1 MVGWRRCLWLEG
13 SIAAE
18 FAEGS
23 VRSFVVEEREGVEP
37 AIEGEVVAEGIR
49 FPRRGRF
56 FPALHHRNF
65 RIFFF
70 GQGVSLIG
78 TWMQTVAQAWLVLT
92 LTNSPFLLGVVNAL
106 QFAPVMLFS
115 LFGGAVAD
123 RLPKRTLIFTTQ
135 TVLMALALLLSLL
148 TWTGLVRYWHVAV
161 LATLLGIVNSFD
173 MPARQ
178 SFLVELV
185 GRRDL
190 MNAIALNSANFN
202 AARIIGPAIA
212 GFVIARFGLAPAF
225 FLNGLS
231 FLAVLWA
238 LLQIE
243 PLPIDPSPPGNL
255 LREIKEGLRYIV
267 RTPAVL
273 TALAL
278 LGAVSTAVL
287 NFNVLMPV
295 LARSV
300 LRGDARSYGL
310 LMAAMGVGAFT
321 GALVLAG
328 ASRLGP
334 RWELRYGGAAAVSLA
349 VLGMGFV
356 GDLRL
361 AAGLAGVA
369 GFSMIAFTATTNTSV
384 QVLVPDNLR
393 GRVMSVY
400 TLLFAGST
408 PAGALLTGGV
418 MDLWGPRAGFFVAG
432 FLGILAV
439 VAIGLWARRLSRK
452 GSSS

>member
-1 MVGWRRCLWLEG
+1 MKPAVEG
-13 SIAAE
+13 EAI
-18 FAEGS
+18 AEGGRFS
-23 VRSFVVEEREGVEP
+23 RSAG
-37 AIEGEVVAEGIR
+37 
-49 FPRRGRF
+49 F
-56 FPALHHRNF
+56 FPALRHRNF

-70 GQGVSLIG
+70 GHGISLIG

-92 LTNSPFLLGVVNAL
+92 LTNSPLLLGVVNAL
-106 QFAPVMLFS
+106 QFAPVMLLS

-123 RLPKRTLIFTTQ
+123 RLPKRTLLFATQ
-135 TVLMALALLLSLL
+135 TVLMVLAFLLGLL
-148 TWTGLVRYWHVAV
+148 TATDLVRYWHVAV
-161 LATLLGIVNSFD
+161 VAAFLGIVNSFD

-178 SFLVELV
+178 SFFVELV

-202 AARIIGPAIA
+202 AARIIGPAVA

-231 FLAVLWA
+231 FLAVLWS
-238 LLQIE
+238 LLRIE
-243 PLPIDPSPPGNL
+243 PLPVDPSPSGDL
-255 LREIKEGLRYIV
+255 LQEIKEGLRYIV
-267 RTPAVL
+267 QTPAVL

-287 NFNVLMPV
+287 NFNVLIPV

-300 LRGDARSYGL
+300 LHGDARSYGL
-310 LMAAMGVGAFT
+310 LMAAMGAGAFT
-321 GALVLAG
+321 GALSLAG

-334 RWELRYGGAAAVSLA
+334 RWELRYGGATAVSLA
-349 VLGMGFV
+349 VLAMGLA

-361 AAGLAGVA
+361 AMGLAAVA
-369 GFSMIAFTATTNTSV
+369 GFSMITFTATTNTSV
-384 QVLVPDNLR
+384 QVLVPDHLR

-408 PAGALLTGGV
+408 PAGALLTGGI
-418 MDLWGPRAGFFVAG
+418 MDLWGPRAGFLGAG
-432 FLGILAV
+432 FLGLLAV
-439 VAIGLWARRLSRK
+439 VAIGLWTRRLSGTGGR
-452 GSSS
+452 S